1 MNKYKVI
8 ILSLLISFMGA
19 SCEDWL
25 YDNVNED
32 AAHEVLPQQVL
43 PVVLFYSAQLQFDHA
58 EYGAYL
64 TQTLTTG
71 GRNQTSS
78 FAYKSGWGD
87 FLTMNRHPQ
96 WRRHFYDIGVNAK
109 EIIDEAHEAQAWNL
123 ELIGRTLRLM
133 STQMTTDLFGD
144 MPRSE
149 AYESNS
155 PHYDTQ
161 ESIYEWM
168 NQEIEELIG
177 MYEDPTYTE
186 AATNIPIDQ
195 SIDRVFAGDLN
206 KWKHYTYAL
215 KARLLLRKLPNWEN
229 NAATCQAI
237 ITAVNRALEGWED
250 VLYRFDGGNGAQNS
264 PWGEA
269 FGSTEQ
275 GGLGWEG
282 RGNMLNSAVPTK
294 YFMENILGVFESHNN
309 LKGWAEDPR
318 ILAFMSARPGPSG
331 TSDSGT
337 EMRYLDTNIGMDV
350 SYKVDNYPTLFPEV
364 DGKKVSVYTQN
375 TGYVPLFLEEELLL
389 IKAEATY
396 WSGDKPTARSLTMQ
410 AAEINFDRFNLS
422 SIYGSSYTRYRN
434 NYLGNETGTGNYV
447 TTYFPADGFNIGHIM
462 RQKYVC
468 LYLQPEQWTDMR
480 RYNYSCE
487 ENGIQYDNT
496 YVYPGLKRPNN
507 IYEAH
512 WGDDPKAWIN
522 RINYDPETEEKYN
535 KAELER
541 LGAYKNYQW
550 LRKPMIW
557 QKIEKNRSITTN
569 NNTRYEKQS
578 KNSVSSAGNRRII
591 GLRNQR
597 PCKRLGR
604 LGTTNRIR
612 LLGAE
617 RCRERR

>member
-364 DGKKVSVYTQN
+364 DGKKVSVDTQN

-557 QKIEKNRSITTN
+557 Q
-569 NNTRYEKQS
+569 
-578 KNSVSSAGNRRII
+578 
-591 GLRNQR
+591 
-597 PCKRLGR
+597 
-604 LGTTNRIR
+604 
-612 LLGAE
+612 
-617 RCRERR
+617 

>member
-78 FAYKSGWGD
+78 FSYKSGWGD

-177 MYEDPTYTE
+177 MYEDSTYTE

-557 QKIEKNRSITTN
+557 Q
-569 NNTRYEKQS
+569 
-578 KNSVSSAGNRRII
+578 
-591 GLRNQR
+591 
-597 PCKRLGR
+597 
-604 LGTTNRIR
+604 
-612 LLGAE
+612 
-617 RCRERR
+617 

>member
-195 SIDRVFAGDLN
+195 SIERVFAGDLN

-557 QKIEKNRSITTN
+557 Q
-569 NNTRYEKQS
+569 
-578 KNSVSSAGNRRII
+578 
-591 GLRNQR
+591 
-597 PCKRLGR
+597 
-604 LGTTNRIR
+604 
-612 LLGAE
+612 
-617 RCRERR
+617 

>member
-96 WRRHFYDIGVNAK
+96 WRRHFYDNGVNAK

-557 QKIEKNRSITTN
+557 Q
-569 NNTRYEKQS
+569 
-578 KNSVSSAGNRRII
+578 
-591 GLRNQR
+591 
-597 PCKRLGR
+597 
-604 LGTTNRIR
+604 
-612 LLGAE
+612 
-617 RCRERR
+617 

>member
-1 MNKYKVI
+1 MNKYKAI

-269 FGSTEQ
+269 FGSEQ

-557 QKIEKNRSITTN
+557 Q
-569 NNTRYEKQS
+569 
-578 KNSVSSAGNRRII
+578 
-591 GLRNQR
+591 
-597 PCKRLGR
+597 
-604 LGTTNRIR
+604 
-612 LLGAE
+612 
-617 RCRERR
+617 

>member
-64 TQTLTTG
+64 TQALTTG

-331 TSDSGT
+331 TSDSST

-557 QKIEKNRSITTN
+557 Q
-569 NNTRYEKQS
+569 
-578 KNSVSSAGNRRII
+578 
-591 GLRNQR
+591 
-597 PCKRLGR
+597 
-604 LGTTNRIR
+604 
-612 LLGAE
+612 
-617 RCRERR
+617 

>member
-32 AAHEVLPQQVL
+32 AAHE
-43 PVVLFYSAQLQFDHA
+43 VVLFYSAQLQFDHA

-557 QKIEKNRSITTN
+557 Q
-569 NNTRYEKQS
+569 
-578 KNSVSSAGNRRII
+578 
-591 GLRNQR
+591 
-597 PCKRLGR
+597 
-604 LGTTNRIR
+604 
-612 LLGAE
+612 
-617 RCRERR
+617 

>member
-264 PWGEA
+264 PWVEA

-557 QKIEKNRSITTN
+557 Q
-569 NNTRYEKQS
+569 
-578 KNSVSSAGNRRII
+578 
-591 GLRNQR
+591 
-597 PCKRLGR
+597 
-604 LGTTNRIR
+604 
-612 LLGAE
+612 
-617 RCRERR
+617 

>member
-237 ITAVNRALEGWED
+237 ITAVNQALEGWED

-557 QKIEKNRSITTN
+557 Q
-569 NNTRYEKQS
+569 
-578 KNSVSSAGNRRII
+578 
-591 GLRNQR
+591 
-597 PCKRLGR
+597 
-604 LGTTNRIR
+604 
-612 LLGAE
+612 
-617 RCRERR
+617 

>member
-250 VLYRFDGGNGAQNS
+250 VLYRFDGGNGASNS

-557 QKIEKNRSITTN
+557 Q
-569 NNTRYEKQS
+569 
-578 KNSVSSAGNRRII
+578 
-591 GLRNQR
+591 
-597 PCKRLGR
+597 
-604 LGTTNRIR
+604 
-612 LLGAE
+612 
-617 RCRERR
+617 

>member
-468 LYLQPEQWTDMR
+468 LYLLREQWTDMR

-557 QKIEKNRSITTN
+557 Q
-569 NNTRYEKQS
+569 
-578 KNSVSSAGNRRII
+578 
-591 GLRNQR
+591 
-597 PCKRLGR
+597 
-604 LGTTNRIR
+604 
-612 LLGAE
+612 
-617 RCRERR
+617 

>member
-25 YDNVNED
+25 YDNINED

-309 LKGWAEDPR
+309 LRGWAEDPR

-557 QKIEKNRSITTN
+557 Q
-569 NNTRYEKQS
+569 
-578 KNSVSSAGNRRII
+578 
-591 GLRNQR
+591 
-597 PCKRLGR
+597 
-604 LGTTNRIR
+604 
-612 LLGAE
+612 
-617 RCRERR
+617 

>member
-1 MNKYKVI
+1 MNKYKAI

-496 YVYPGLKRPNN
+496 YVYPRLKRPNN

-557 QKIEKNRSITTN
+557 Q
-569 NNTRYEKQS
+569 
-578 KNSVSSAGNRRII
+578 
-591 GLRNQR
+591 
-597 PCKRLGR
+597 
-604 LGTTNRIR
+604 
-612 LLGAE
+612 
-617 RCRERR
+617 

>member
-1 MNKYKVI
+1 MNKYKAI

-229 NAATCQAI
+229 NATTCQAI

-294 YFMENILGVFESHNN
+294 YFMENILGVFESHSN

-557 QKIEKNRSITTN
+557 Q
-569 NNTRYEKQS
+569 
-578 KNSVSSAGNRRII
+578 
-591 GLRNQR
+591 
-597 PCKRLGR
+597 
-604 LGTTNRIR
+604 
-612 LLGAE
+612 
-617 RCRERR
+617 

>member
-25 YDNVNED
+25 YDNINED

-123 ELIGRTLRLM
+123 ELINRTLRLM

-331 TSDSGT
+331 TSDSST

-557 QKIEKNRSITTN
+557 Q
-569 NNTRYEKQS
+569 
-578 KNSVSSAGNRRII
+578 
-591 GLRNQR
+591 
-597 PCKRLGR
+597 
-604 LGTTNRIR
+604 
-612 LLGAE
+612 
-617 RCRERR
+617 

>member
-43 PVVLFYSAQLQFDHA
+43 PVVLFYSGQLQFDHA

-557 QKIEKNRSITTN
+557 Q
-569 NNTRYEKQS
+569 
-578 KNSVSSAGNRRII
+578 
-591 GLRNQR
+591 
-597 PCKRLGR
+597 
-604 LGTTNRIR
+604 
-612 LLGAE
+612 
-617 RCRERR
+617 

>member
-25 YDNVNED
+25 YDNINED

-43 PVVLFYSAQLQFDHA
+43 PVVLFYSAQLQFDHV

-123 ELIGRTLRLM
+123 ELISRTLRLM

-557 QKIEKNRSITTN
+557 Q
-569 NNTRYEKQS
+569 
-578 KNSVSSAGNRRII
+578 
-591 GLRNQR
+591 
-597 PCKRLGR
+597 
-604 LGTTNRIR
+604 
-612 LLGAE
+612 
-617 RCRERR
+617 

>member
-25 YDNVNED
+25 YDNINED

-96 WRRHFYDIGVNAK
+96 WRRHFYDIGANAK

-123 ELIGRTLRLM
+123 ELISRTLRLM

-331 TSDSGT
+331 TSDSST

-557 QKIEKNRSITTN
+557 Q
-569 NNTRYEKQS
+569 
-578 KNSVSSAGNRRII
+578 
-591 GLRNQR
+591 
-597 PCKRLGR
+597 
-604 LGTTNRIR
+604 
-612 LLGAE
+612 
-617 RCRERR
+617 

>member
-109 EIIDEAHEAQAWNL
+109 EIIDEVHEAQAWNL

-350 SYKVDNYPTLFPEV
+350 SYKMDNYPTLFPEV

-557 QKIEKNRSITTN
+557 Q
-569 NNTRYEKQS
+569 
-578 KNSVSSAGNRRII
+578 
-591 GLRNQR
+591 
-597 PCKRLGR
+597 
-604 LGTTNRIR
+604 
-612 LLGAE
+612 
-617 RCRERR
+617 

>member
-1 MNKYKVI
+1 MNKYKAI

-25 YDNVNED
+25 YDNINED

-123 ELIGRTLRLM
+123 ELISRTLRLM

-331 TSDSGT
+331 TSDSST

-557 QKIEKNRSITTN
+557 Q
-569 NNTRYEKQS
+569 
-578 KNSVSSAGNRRII
+578 
-591 GLRNQR
+591 
-597 PCKRLGR
+597 
-604 LGTTNRIR
+604 
-612 LLGAE
+612 
-617 RCRERR
+617 

>member
-195 SIDRVFAGDLN
+195 SIDRIFAGDLN

-250 VLYRFDGGNGAQNS
+250 VLYRFDSGNGAQNS

-557 QKIEKNRSITTN
+557 Q
-569 NNTRYEKQS
+569 
-578 KNSVSSAGNRRII
+578 
-591 GLRNQR
+591 
-597 PCKRLGR
+597 
-604 LGTTNRIR
+604 
-612 LLGAE
+612 
-617 RCRERR
+617 

>member
-480 RYNYSCE
+480 RYTYSGE
-487 ENGIQYDNT
+487 DNGIQSDNT

-557 QKIEKNRSITTN
+557 Q
-569 NNTRYEKQS
+569 
-578 KNSVSSAGNRRII
+578 
-591 GLRNQR
+591 
-597 PCKRLGR
+597 
-604 LGTTNRIR
+604 
-612 LLGAE
+612 
-617 RCRERR
+617 

>member
-109 EIIDEAHEAQAWNL
+109 EILDEAHEAQAWNL

-557 QKIEKNRSITTN
+557 Q
-569 NNTRYEKQS
+569 
-578 KNSVSSAGNRRII
+578 
-591 GLRNQR
+591 
-597 PCKRLGR
+597 
-604 LGTTNRIR
+604 
-612 LLGAE
+612 
-617 RCRERR
+617 

>member
-109 EIIDEAHEAQAWNL
+109 EIIDETHEAQAWNL

-364 DGKKVSVYTQN
+364 DGKKVSAYTQN

-557 QKIEKNRSITTN
+557 Q
-569 NNTRYEKQS
+569 
-578 KNSVSSAGNRRII
+578 
-591 GLRNQR
+591 
-597 PCKRLGR
+597 
-604 LGTTNRIR
+604 
-612 LLGAE
+612 
-617 RCRERR
+617 

>member
-109 EIIDEAHEAQAWNL
+109 EIIDEAHEAQVWNL
-123 ELIGRTLRLM
+123 ELISRTLRLM

-331 TSDSGT
+331 TSDSST

-557 QKIEKNRSITTN
+557 Q
-569 NNTRYEKQS
+569 
-578 KNSVSSAGNRRII
+578 
-591 GLRNQR
+591 
-597 PCKRLGR
+597 
-604 LGTTNRIR
+604 
-612 LLGAE
+612 
-617 RCRERR
+617 

>member
-294 YFMENILGVFESHNN
+294 YFMENILGVFESHSN

-396 WSGDKPTARSLTMQ
+396 WSGDKPTARTLTMQ

-557 QKIEKNRSITTN
+557 Q
-569 NNTRYEKQS
+569 
-578 KNSVSSAGNRRII
+578 
-591 GLRNQR
+591 
-597 PCKRLGR
+597 
-604 LGTTNRIR
+604 
-612 LLGAE
+612 
-617 RCRERR
+617 

>member
-32 AAHEVLPQQVL
+32 AAHKVLPQQVL

-177 MYEDPTYTE
+177 MYEDPTYTK

-557 QKIEKNRSITTN
+557 Q
-569 NNTRYEKQS
+569 
-578 KNSVSSAGNRRII
+578 
-591 GLRNQR
+591 
-597 PCKRLGR
+597 
-604 LGTTNRIR
+604 
-612 LLGAE
+612 
-617 RCRERR
+617 

>member
-447 TTYFPADGFNIGHIM
+447 TTYFPDDGFNIGHIM

-557 QKIEKNRSITTN
+557 Q
-569 NNTRYEKQS
+569 
-578 KNSVSSAGNRRII
+578 
-591 GLRNQR
+591 
-597 PCKRLGR
+597 
-604 LGTTNRIR
+604 
-612 LLGAE
+612 
-617 RCRERR
+617 

>member
-275 GGLGWEG
+275 GVLGWEG

-557 QKIEKNRSITTN
+557 Q
-569 NNTRYEKQS
+569 
-578 KNSVSSAGNRRII
+578 
-591 GLRNQR
+591 
-597 PCKRLGR
+597 
-604 LGTTNRIR
+604 
-612 LLGAE
+612 
-617 RCRERR
+617 

>member
-109 EIIDEAHEAQAWNL
+109 EIIYEAHEAQAWNL
-123 ELIGRTLRLM
+123 ELIVRTLRLM

-309 LKGWAEDPR
+309 LRGWAEDPR

-557 QKIEKNRSITTN
+557 Q
-569 NNTRYEKQS
+569 
-578 KNSVSSAGNRRII
+578 
-591 GLRNQR
+591 
-597 PCKRLGR
+597 
-604 LGTTNRIR
+604 
-612 LLGAE
+612 
-617 RCRERR
+617 

>member
-1 MNKYKVI
+1 MNKYKAT

-557 QKIEKNRSITTN
+557 Q
-569 NNTRYEKQS
+569 
-578 KNSVSSAGNRRII
+578 
-591 GLRNQR
+591 
-597 PCKRLGR
+597 
-604 LGTTNRIR
+604 
-612 LLGAE
+612 
-617 RCRERR
+617 

>member
-294 YFMENILGVFESHNN
+294 YFMENILCVFESHNN

-557 QKIEKNRSITTN
+557 Q
-569 NNTRYEKQS
+569 
-578 KNSVSSAGNRRII
+578 
-591 GLRNQR
+591 
-597 PCKRLGR
+597 
-604 LGTTNRIR
+604 
-612 LLGAE
+612 
-617 RCRERR
+617 

>member
-177 MYEDPTYTE
+177 MYEDPTYTD

-557 QKIEKNRSITTN
+557 Q
-569 NNTRYEKQS
+569 
-578 KNSVSSAGNRRII
+578 
-591 GLRNQR
+591 
-597 PCKRLGR
+597 
-604 LGTTNRIR
+604 
-612 LLGAE
+612 
-617 RCRERR
+617 

>member
-8 ILSLLISFMGA
+8 ILSLLISFMGT

-25 YDNVNED
+25 YDNVNKD

-557 QKIEKNRSITTN
+557 Q
-569 NNTRYEKQS
+569 
-578 KNSVSSAGNRRII
+578 
-591 GLRNQR
+591 
-597 PCKRLGR
+597 
-604 LGTTNRIR
+604 
-612 LLGAE
+612 
-617 RCRERR
+617 

>member
-1 MNKYKVI
+1 MNKYKAI

-109 EIIDEAHEAQAWNL
+109 GIIDEAHEAQAWNL

-269 FGSTEQ
+269 FGSTGQ

-282 RGNMLNSAVPTK
+282 RGNMLNSAVPTQ

-557 QKIEKNRSITTN
+557 Q
-569 NNTRYEKQS
+569 
-578 KNSVSSAGNRRII
+578 
-591 GLRNQR
+591 
-597 PCKRLGR
+597 
-604 LGTTNRIR
+604 
-612 LLGAE
+612 
-617 RCRERR
+617 

>member
-161 ESIYEWM
+161 ESIYDWM
-168 NQEIEELIG
+168 NRKIEELIG

-206 KWKHYTYAL
+206 KWKLYTYAL

-557 QKIEKNRSITTN
+557 Q
-569 NNTRYEKQS
+569 
-578 KNSVSSAGNRRII
+578 
-591 GLRNQR
+591 
-597 PCKRLGR
+597 
-604 LGTTNRIR
+604 
-612 LLGAE
+612 
-617 RCRERR
+617 

>member
-96 WRRHFYDIGVNAK
+96 WRRHFYDIGANAK

-123 ELIGRTLRLM
+123 ELISRTLRLM

-331 TSDSGT
+331 TSDSST

-557 QKIEKNRSITTN
+557 Q
-569 NNTRYEKQS
+569 
-578 KNSVSSAGNRRII
+578 
-591 GLRNQR
+591 
-597 PCKRLGR
+597 
-604 LGTTNRIR
+604 
-612 LLGAE
+612 
-617 RCRERR
+617 

>member
-87 FLTMNRHPQ
+87 FLTMIRHPQ
-96 WRRHFYDIGVNAK
+96 SRRHFYDLGVNAK

-195 SIDRVFAGDLN
+195 SIDRIFAGDLN

-557 QKIEKNRSITTN
+557 Q
-569 NNTRYEKQS
+569 
-578 KNSVSSAGNRRII
+578 
-591 GLRNQR
+591 
-597 PCKRLGR
+597 
-604 LGTTNRIR
+604 
-612 LLGAE
+612 
-617 RCRERR
+617 

>member
-250 VLYRFDGGNGAQNS
+250 VLYRFVGGNGAQNS

-557 QKIEKNRSITTN
+557 Q
-569 NNTRYEKQS
+569 
-578 KNSVSSAGNRRII
+578 
-591 GLRNQR
+591 
-597 PCKRLGR
+597 
-604 LGTTNRIR
+604 
-612 LLGAE
+612 
-617 RCRERR
+617 

>member
-447 TTYFPADGFNIGHIM
+447 TTYFPTDGFNIGHIM

-557 QKIEKNRSITTN
+557 Q
-569 NNTRYEKQS
+569 
-578 KNSVSSAGNRRII
+578 
-591 GLRNQR
+591 
-597 PCKRLGR
+597 
-604 LGTTNRIR
+604 
-612 LLGAE
+612 
-617 RCRERR
+617 